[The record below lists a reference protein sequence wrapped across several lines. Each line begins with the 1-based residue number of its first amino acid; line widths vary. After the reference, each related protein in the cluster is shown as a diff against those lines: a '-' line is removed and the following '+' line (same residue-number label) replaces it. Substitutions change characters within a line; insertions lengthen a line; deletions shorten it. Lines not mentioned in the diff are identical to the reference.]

1 MHTIVINAFGG
12 PGVGKTTMCWEVASE
27 LKKRGVIAEY
37 VSEYAKELVYEE
49 RFDILD
55 DSMKNQKIILA
66 EQKRRLDR
74 LIGKVE
80 VIVTDS
86 PLLLSIT
93 YANDA
98 TNEYKNDILSQFN
111 EYDNVNFVIVRNRR
125 REFQQSGRKQNYEE
139 SKEKDIQ
146 ITQLLEDNEIV
157 YQTYYQKNIKDVVNL
172 ICQKIESN
180 NKN

>member
-1 MHTIVINAFGG
+1 MNTIVVNAFGG
-12 PGVGKTTMCWEVASE
+12 PGVGKTTMCWEIASE
-27 LKKRGVIAEY
+27 LKKKGIITEY

-49 RFDILD
+49 RWDILD
-55 DSMKNQKIILA
+55 DSMKNQKVILE

-74 LIGKVE
+74 LVGKVQ

-98 TNEYKNDILSQFN
+98 TDEYKADILRQFN
-111 EYDNVNFVIVRNRR
+111 EYDNINFVIVRNRR
-125 REFQQSGRKQNYEE
+125 REFQQSGRKQNFEE

-172 ICQKIESN
+172 IMQNVQEE
-180 NKN
+180 KN

>member
-1 MHTIVINAFGG
+1 MNTIVVNAFGG
-12 PGVGKTTMCWEVASE
+12 PGVGKTTMCWEIASE
-27 LKKRGVIAEY
+27 LKKKGIITEY

-49 RFDILD
+49 RWDILD
-55 DSMKNQKIILA
+55 DSMKNQKVILE

-74 LIGKVE
+74 LVGKVQ

-98 TNEYKNDILSQFN
+98 TDEYKEDILRQFN
-111 EYDNVNFVIVRNRR
+111 EYDNINFVIVRNRR
-125 REFQQSGRKQNYEE
+125 REFQQSGRKQNFEE

-172 ICQKIESN
+172 IMQNVQEK
-180 NKN
+180 KD

>member
-1 MHTIVINAFGG
+1 MKTIVVNAFGG
-12 PGVGKTTMCWEVASE
+12 PGVGKTTCCWEIASE
-27 LKKRGVIAEY
+27 LKKRGILTEY

-66 EQKRRLDR
+66 EQKKRLDR
-74 LIGKVE
+74 LIGKVQ

-98 TNEYKNDILSQFN
+98 TEVFKKDVLDKFSSYNNFN
-111 EYDNVNFVIVRNRR
+111 LIVLRDKKQTY
-125 REFQQSGRKQNYEE
+125 EQSGRKQTLNE
-139 SKEKDIQ
+139 SISKDKQ
-146 ITQLLEDNEIV
+146 IRKLLDDNEII
-157 YQTYYQKNIKDVVNL
+157 YGTYYHSTTGVLVDNIIKNLKRF
-172 ICQKIESN
+172 E
-180 NKN
+180 